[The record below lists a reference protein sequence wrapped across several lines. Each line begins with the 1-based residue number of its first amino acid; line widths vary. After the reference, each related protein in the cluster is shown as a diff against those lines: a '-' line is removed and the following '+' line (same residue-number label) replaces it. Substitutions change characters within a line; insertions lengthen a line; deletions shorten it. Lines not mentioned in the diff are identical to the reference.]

1 MVDTFELRYP
11 IDVRHVLGMRHR
23 LPKCMMKSLLN
34 LFPNIT
40 FIASISTPLN
50 FIDSFAERIFETSSS
65 LLFITL
71 HKTIYLGDENYF
83 RQYNMV
89 HKIMS

>member
-1 MVDTFELRYP
+1 MVDISELRYL

-23 LPKCMMKSLLN
+23 LPKYKSIGIQKS
-34 LFPNIT
+34 NIT

-50 FIDSFAERIFETSSS
+50 LIDSFAERIFETSSS

-71 HKTIYLGDENYF
+71 HKTIYLEDSNYF
-83 RQYNMV
+83 R
-89 HKIMS
+89 

>member
-1 MVDTFELRYP
+1 MVDTFELRYL

-23 LPKCMMKSLLN
+23 LPKYIIKSELKKRT
-34 LFPNIT
+34 IT

-50 FIDSFAERIFETSSS
+50 LIDSFAERIFETSSS

-71 HKTIYLGDENYF
+71 HKTIYLEDENYF
-83 RQYNMV
+83 RQYY
-89 HKIMS
+89 II